1 MIKKKL
7 IISVV
12 INFLIFVT
20 TIFSIIHSF
29 FAEAVGNMEGYARW
43 GIFVF
48 FTIDSNLFC
57 ALASLAIGFYNL
69 IKLIRNDFEKESK
82 VLDLLK
88 FISTVAVGL
97 TFITVILFLV
107 FIYGAS
113 VLIGDNFVLH
123 LSSPILAIISYMF
136 FDSKI
141 PNKTKEVFLG
151 LLPIIIYGA
160 VYITMTVFIGHDNGG
175 WYDFY
180 MFNLGGMWFITVIV
194 MLLVTFGIA
203 FVINFGKIKYIQ
215 RINNHEKDN

>member
-1 MIKKKL
+1 MTKKKL

-20 TIFSIIHSF
+20 TTFSIIHSF

-57 ALASLAIGFYNL
+57 ALASLAVGIFNL
-69 IKLIRNDFEKESK
+69 IKIIKNDFEKENK
-82 VLDLLK
+82 VLDLIK

-97 TFITVILFLV
+97 TFITVVLFLV
-107 FIYGAS
+107 FIYGVG
-113 VLIGDNFVLH
+113 VLVGDNFVLH

-141 PNKTKEVFLG
+141 TNKIKVVLLG
-151 LLPIIIYGA
+151 ILPTIIYGA
-160 VYITMTVFIGHDNGG
+160 VYITMTVLIGHDNGG

-180 MFNLGGMWFITVIV
+180 MFNMGGMWPITVIV
-194 MLLVTFGIA
+194 MLLVTFGIS
-203 FVINFGKIKYIQ
+203 FLINFGKIKYIK
-215 RINNHEKDN
+215 RINNHEKNS